1 MKEPFITMR
10 KAVAMIFRRLAYGFK
25 EGFKN
30 ILRNKIFS
38 LATVGTIMACIFLL
52 GITLSVLLNVR
63 ATVKQA
69 EDSVTISVFFDEK
82 LPKDEKNAI
91 GKRIKNQKE
100 VQSVRY
106 VSAEEAWAKYKK
118 EVFKNNEDLLEGFEG
133 KNPLNES
140 DSYEVMLKDVK
151 YHKKMVGEFQSMSGV
166 RKVEYAKGAAEGISK
181 ANLLGAYVAGAIIL
195 ILLFVSVFLVSNTV
209 SIGIAVR
216 KEEIAIMRLIGATN
230 RFIRAPFIVE
240 GAVIGIIGSLIPV
253 GAIYIGYKVI
263 VNYIM
268 DKFHVLT
275 NFMEFVPVHQIMAY
289 LIPASLLVGLG
300 IGCLGSSFTIR
311 KYLRV

>member
-1 MKEPFITMR
+1 
-10 KAVAMIFRRLAYGFK
+10 MIFRRLAYGFK
-25 EGFKN
+25 EGLKN
-30 ILRNKIFS
+30 IFRNKIFS

-52 GITLSVLLNVR
+52 GVTFSVLLNVR

-82 LPKDEKNAI
+82 LAESRKDAI
-91 GKRIKNQKE
+91 GKKIKGYKE

-151 YHKKMVGEFQSMSGV
+151 YHGKMVRQFKGLDGV
-166 RKVEYAKGAAEGISK
+166 RKVEYAKGAADGISK

-195 ILLFVSVFLVSNTV
+195 ILLLVSVFLVSNTV

-240 GAVIGIIGSLIPV
+240 GAVIGIVGSLIPMGV
-253 GAIYIGYKVI
+253 IYIGYKVI
-263 VNYIM
+263 VNYII

-275 NFMEFVPVHQIMAY
+275 NFMEFVPVNQIMVY

>member
-1 MKEPFITMR
+1 M
-10 KAVAMIFRRLAYGFK
+10 
-25 EGFKN
+25 
-30 ILRNKIFS
+30 
-38 LATVGTIMACIFLL
+38 
-52 GITLSVLLNVR
+52 
-63 ATVKQA
+63 VKQ
-69 EDSVTISVFFDEK
+69 
-82 LPKDEKNAI
+82 
-91 GKRIKNQKE
+91 
-100 VQSVRY
+100 
-106 VSAEEAWAKYKK
+106 
-118 EVFKNNEDLLEGFEG
+118 FKGQD
-133 KNPLNES
+133 
-140 DSYEVMLKDVK
+140 
-151 YHKKMVGEFQSMSGV
+151 GV

-195 ILLFVSVFLVSNTV
+195 ILLLVSVFLVSNTV

-240 GAVIGIIGSLIPV
+240 GAVIGIVGSLIPMGV
-253 GAIYIGYKVI
+253 IYIGYKVI
-263 VNYIM
+263 VNYII

-275 NFMEFVPVHQIMAY
+275 NFMEFVPVNQIMIY

>member
-1 MKEPFITMR
+1 
-10 KAVAMIFRRLAYGFK
+10 MIFRRLAYGCK
-25 EGFKN
+25 EGLKN
-30 ILRNKIFS
+30 IFRNKIFS

-52 GITLSVLLNVR
+52 GVTFSVLLNVR

-82 LPKDEKNAI
+82 LAESGKDAI
-91 GKRIKNQKE
+91 GKKIKGYKE

-151 YHKKMVGEFQSMSGV
+151 YHGKMVRQFKGLDGV

-195 ILLFVSVFLVSNTV
+195 ILLLVSVFLVSNTV

-240 GAVIGIIGSLIPV
+240 GAVIGIVGSLIPMGV
-253 GAIYIGYKVI
+253 IYIGYKVI
-263 VNYIM
+263 VNYII
-268 DKFHVLT
+268 DKFYGVCTCKPDHGLSDSCVSVSGAWHRMSRKQLYD
-275 NFMEFVPVHQIMAY
+275 PQI
-289 LIPASLLVGLG
+289 PESVGGFL
-300 IGCLGSSFTIR
+300 
-311 KYLRV
+311 

>member
-1 MKEPFITMR
+1 
-10 KAVAMIFRRLAYGFK
+10 MIFRRLAYGFK
-25 EGFKN
+25 EGLKN
-30 ILRNKIFS
+30 IFRNKIFS

-52 GITLSVLLNVR
+52 GVTFSVLLNVR

-82 LPKDEKNAI
+82 LAESRKDAI
-91 GKRIKNQKE
+91 GKKIKGYKE

-151 YHKKMVGEFQSMSGV
+151 YHGKMVRQFKGLDGV

-195 ILLFVSVFLVSNTV
+195 ILLLVSVFLVSNTV

-240 GAVIGIIGSLIPV
+240 GAVIGILLHSQV
-253 GAIYIGYKVI
+253 FADRK
-263 VNYIM
+263 
-268 DKFHVLT
+268 
-275 NFMEFVPVHQIMAY
+275 A
-289 LIPASLLVGLG
+289 ASET
-300 IGCLGSSFTIR
+300 SDAEPH
-311 KYLRV
+311 

>member
-1 MKEPFITMR
+1 
-10 KAVAMIFRRLAYGFK
+10 MIFRRLAYGFK
-25 EGFKN
+25 EGLKN
-30 ILRNKIFS
+30 IFRNKIFS

-52 GITLSVLLNVR
+52 GVTFSVLLNVR

-82 LPKDEKNAI
+82 LPEGGKYAI
-91 GKRIKNQKE
+91 GKKIKSYKE

-151 YHKKMVGEFQSMSGV
+151 YHGKMVKQFKGLYGV

-195 ILLFVSVFLVSNTV
+195 ILLLVSVFLVSNTV

-240 GAVIGIIGSLIPV
+240 GAVIGIVGSLIPMGV
-253 GAIYIGYKVI
+253 IYIGYKVI
-263 VNYIM
+263 VNYII

-275 NFMEFVPVHQIMAY
+275 NFMEFVPVNQIMIY

>member
-1 MKEPFITMR
+1 
-10 KAVAMIFRRLAYGFK
+10 MIFRRLAYGFK
-25 EGFKN
+25 EGLKN
-30 ILRNKIFS
+30 IFRNKIFS

-52 GITLSVLLNVR
+52 GVTLSVLLNVR

-82 LPKDEKNAI
+82 LPKDQKDAI
-91 GKRIKNQKE
+91 GKRIRDQKE

-151 YHKKMVGEFQSMSGV
+151 FHEKMVTQFQSLDGV

-216 KEEIAIMRLIGATN
+216 GEEIAIMRLIGATN

-240 GAVIGIIGSLIPV
+240 GAVIGVIGSLIPV

-275 NFMEFVPVHQIMAY
+275 NFMEFVPVHQIMVY

>member
-1 MKEPFITMR
+1 
-10 KAVAMIFRRLAYGFK
+10 MIFRRLAYGFK
-25 EGFKN
+25 EGLKN
-30 ILRNKIFS
+30 IFRNKIFS

-52 GITLSVLLNVR
+52 GVTFSVLLNVR

-82 LPKDEKNAI
+82 LPEGGKDAI
-91 GKRIKNQKE
+91 GKKIKFYKE

-151 YHKKMVGEFQSMSGV
+151 YHGKMVKQFKGQDGV

-195 ILLFVSVFLVSNTV
+195 ILLLVSVFLVSNTV

-240 GAVIGIIGSLIPV
+240 GAVIGIVGSLIPMGV
-253 GAIYIGYKVI
+253 IYIGYKVI
-263 VNYIM
+263 VNYII

-275 NFMEFVPVHQIMAY
+275 NFMEFVPVNQIMIY

-311 KYLRV
+311 KYLGV

>member
-1 MKEPFITMR
+1 MREQSITMR
-10 KAVAMIFRRLAYGFK
+10 KAVHMIFRRLAYGFK
-25 EGFKN
+25 EGLKN
-30 ILRNKIFS
+30 IFRNKIFS

-52 GITLSVLLNVR
+52 GVTFSVLLNVR

-82 LPKDEKNAI
+82 LPEGGKDAI
-91 GKRIKNQKE
+91 GKKIKFYKE

-151 YHKKMVGEFQSMSGV
+151 YHGKMVKQFKGQDGV

-181 ANLLGAYVAGAIIL
+181 ANLLGAYVAGAIIP
-195 ILLFVSVFLVSNTV
+195 VSYTHLT
-209 SIGIAVR
+209 
-216 KEEIAIMRLIGATN
+216 LPTN
-230 RFIRAPFIVE
+230 
-240 GAVIGIIGSLIPV
+240 
-253 GAIYIGYKVI
+253 
-263 VNYIM
+263 
-268 DKFHVLT
+268 
-275 NFMEFVPVHQIMAY
+275 
-289 LIPASLLVGLG
+289 
-300 IGCLGSSFTIR
+300 
-311 KYLRV
+311 

>member
-1 MKEPFITMR
+1 MREQSITMR
-10 KAVAMIFRRLAYGFK
+10 KAVHMIFRRLAYGFK
-25 EGFKN
+25 EGLKN
-30 ILRNKIFS
+30 IFRNKIFS

-52 GITLSVLLNVR
+52 GVTFSVLLNVR

-82 LPKDEKNAI
+82 LPEGGKDAI
-91 GKRIKNQKE
+91 GKKIKFYKE

-151 YHKKMVGEFQSMSGV
+151 YHGKMVKQFKGQDGV

-195 ILLFVSVFLVSNTV
+195 ILLLVSVFLVSNTV

-240 GAVIGIIGSLIPV
+240 GAVIGIVGSLIPMGV
-253 GAIYIGYKVI
+253 IYIGYKVI
-263 VNYIM
+263 VNYII

-275 NFMEFVPVHQIMAY
+275 NFMEFVPVNQIMIY

>member
-1 MKEPFITMR
+1 
-10 KAVAMIFRRLAYGFK
+10 MIFRRLAYGFK
-25 EGFKN
+25 EGLKN
-30 ILRNKIFS
+30 IFRNKIFS

-52 GITLSVLLNVR
+52 GVTFSVLLNVR

-82 LPKDEKNAI
+82 LPEGGKDAI
-91 GKRIKNQKE
+91 GKKIKSYKE

-151 YHKKMVGEFQSMSGV
+151 YHGKMVKQFKGQDGV

-195 ILLFVSVFLVSNTV
+195 ILLLVSVFLVSNTV

-240 GAVIGIIGSLIPV
+240 GAVIGIVGSLIPMGV
-253 GAIYIGYKVI
+253 IYIGYKVI
-263 VNYIM
+263 VNYII

-275 NFMEFVPVHQIMAY
+275 NFMEFVPVNQIMIY

>member
-1 MKEPFITMR
+1 
-10 KAVAMIFRRLAYGFK
+10 MIFRRLAYGFK
-25 EGFKN
+25 EGLKN
-30 ILRNKIFS
+30 IFRNKIFS

-52 GITLSVLLNVR
+52 GVTFSVLLNVR

-82 LPKDEKNAI
+82 LAESRKDAI
-91 GKRIKNQKE
+91 GKKIKGYKE

-140 DSYEVMLKDVK
+140 DSYEVRQFKGLD
-151 YHKKMVGEFQSMSGV
+151 GV

-195 ILLFVSVFLVSNTV
+195 ILLLVSVFLVSNTV

-240 GAVIGIIGSLIPV
+240 GAVIGIVGSLIPMGV
-253 GAIYIGYKVI
+253 IYIGYKVI
-263 VNYIM
+263 VNYII

-275 NFMEFVPVHQIMAY
+275 NFMEFVPVNQIMVY

>member
-1 MKEPFITMR
+1 
-10 KAVAMIFRRLAYGFK
+10 MIFRRLAYGFK
-25 EGFKN
+25 EGLKN
-30 ILRNKIFS
+30 IFRNKIFS

-52 GITLSVLLNVR
+52 GVTFSVLLNVR

-82 LPKDEKNAI
+82 LPEGGKDAI
-91 GKRIKNQKE
+91 GKKIKSYKE

-151 YHKKMVGEFQSMSGV
+151 YHGKMVKQFKGLDGV

-181 ANLLGAYVAGAIIL
+181 ANLLG
-195 ILLFVSVFLVSNTV
+195 
-209 SIGIAVR
+209 
-216 KEEIAIMRLIGATN
+216 
-230 RFIRAPFIVE
+230 
-240 GAVIGIIGSLIPV
+240 SLRSR
-253 GAIYIGYKVI
+253 GY
-263 VNYIM
+263 YP
-268 DKFHVLT
+268 DSF
-275 NFMEFVPVHQIMAY
+275 AC
-289 LIPASLLVGLG
+289 VGLPREQHRLYRYCG
-300 IGCLGSSFTIR
+300 EKRRDRHYETDRCHQPIYQGSIYCGGSRHRDRRLPDPDGRHLYRI
-311 KYLRV
+311 